1 LSGADE
7 RIISHMPPAPRQK
20 APRIRSEMCSS
31 AKSVDRFTGLP
42 RFAIHQYNWRQLTC
56 VFLPL
61 RRASISIISE
71 RVIERFFRSADRRGA
86 GPKPGLERVAI
97 CRSMSIETQI
107 PPGWLSAL

>member
-1 LSGADE
+1 
-7 RIISHMPPAPRQK
+7 
-20 APRIRSEMCSS
+20 MCSS

-86 GPKPGLERVAI
+86 GPKSGLERVANLPFYVH
-97 CRSMSIETQI
+97 RDTDPARLAQRAVANHVGEHD
-107 PPGWLSAL
+107 GGEFALFLSAHF